1 MSSVCVCACM
11 HEHVYVH
18 VCKQVSVPPPPYLQ
32 DRRTRVTIST
42 ERRLNGKHFAYKHPD
57 RGRCRVCSQKTNAA
71 TGKRKTQKLKISV
84 VNVKFTFVLAN
95 ALKISIP
102 SLATEYRVLKF

>member
-1 MSSVCVCACM
+1 MVSILPTNTQIVEDA
-11 HEHVYVH
+11 EFAR
-18 VCKQVSVPPPPYLQ
+18 KRQVLQ
-32 DRRTRVTIST
+32 P
-42 ERRLNGKHFAYKHPD
+42 E
-57 RGRCRVCSQKTNAA
+57 
-71 TGKRKTQKLKISV
+71 KRKTQKLKISV